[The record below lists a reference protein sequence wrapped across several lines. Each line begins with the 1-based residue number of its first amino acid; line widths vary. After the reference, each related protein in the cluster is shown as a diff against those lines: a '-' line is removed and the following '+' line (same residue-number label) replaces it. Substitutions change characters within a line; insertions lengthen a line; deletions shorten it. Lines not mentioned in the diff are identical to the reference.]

1 VFKSSQSG
9 TNATNTRRQIV
20 SDNSLAMMPW
30 FPRDFIAATRAMRLA
45 ERGAYREL
53 LDYQWEMGKLP
64 ADHERLARLLGVT
77 IDEFEAIWPA
87 ISDKFCTVDGGLANT
102 RLEEH
107 RLKSLER
114 RDRKR
119 NGAASTNA
127 KRYGQRDAKRS
138 LSEPLSVSP
147 PSPSP
152 SPEVREI
159 ATQSPGGDEFAK
171 HFALLKSIY
180 PKRSGDQRWPTAEK
194 HIRARLREGSTW
206 TEILDGVRRYAEWV
220 RAAGKEGTET
230 VKQAATFVGTDR
242 GFTEAF
248 ELPRGVNGTGKQSY
262 QPRPS
267 AVERVRLATE
277 RFIREGED
285 SGGGGL
291 VIDG

>member
-1 VFKSSQSG
+1 
-9 TNATNTRRQIV
+9 
-20 SDNSLAMMPW
+20 
-30 FPRDFIAATRAMRLA
+30 MRIA
-45 ERGAYREL
+45 ERCAYREL
-53 LDYQWEMGKLP
+53 LDFQWELGVLP
-64 ADHERLARLLGVT
+64 NDESRLARLIGFS
-77 IDEFEAIWPA
+77 DAEFADAWPG
-87 ISDKFCTVDGGLANT
+87 IKNKFVEFNGGLANK

-107 RLKSLER
+107 RAQALER
-114 RDRKR
+114 REKKR
-119 NGAASTNA
+119 RGADYTNA
-127 KRYGQRDAKRS
+127 KRNAKRNGERVAS
-138 LSEPLSVSP
+138 DTPPS

-159 ATQSPGGDEFAK
+159 ATQSPGDDGFAK

-248 ELPRGVNGTGKQSY
+248 ELPRGVNGTGKQGY

-277 RFIREGED
+277 RFLREGED